1 MPGSFQFISLLLFA
15 AQRGTLGRMEKT
27 LTNGSA
33 AMKEIVASYKEWFQL
48 PHTGDIVEGTVLG
61 KESGALYIDLG
72 PIGTGVIYGREYF
85 AVQDTIRDLKPGDKI
100 SAKLVQLENEDG
112 LRELSMKE
120 AGEERNWQSLKELR
134 DKGESIEVKIT
145 DANRGGLL
153 VSLGDLNGFLPVSQ
167 LAPAHYPRVEG
178 GDKEM
183 ILDELR
189 KFVGQK
195 LMVRVLDIDP
205 QEGKLI
211 FSEKAAEDDKIK
223 EALVGYTVGDVVEGD
238 ITGVVDFGAF
248 IKFDPLLEGLIHISE
263 LDWNLVKNPRDVIS
277 VGDKVT
283 AKIVDISEDG
293 RVSLSLK
300 ALKDDPWAG
309 IEKRFAKD
317 DKVTGEVTKVTS
329 YGALVK
335 LEEGIQ
341 GLVHVS
347 EFASEDDLRAALK
360 DGETH
365 TFTVTS
371 IDAQER
377 KISLSLVS

>member
-1 MPGSFQFISLLLFA
+1 
-15 AQRGTLGRMEKT
+15 MEKIA
-27 LTNGSA
+27 LKDTNV
-33 AMKEIVASYKEWFQL
+33 MKDIVTARKEWFQL
-48 PHTGDIVEGTVLG
+48 PHTGDILEGTVIG

-85 AVQDTIRDLKPGDKI
+85 AVQDAIRDLKPGDPI

-120 AGEERNWQSLKELR
+120 AGEERNWQTLKELR
-134 DKGESIEVKIT
+134 EKNETIEVKIT

-153 VSLGDLNGFLPVSQ
+153 VTLGDLNGFLPVSQ

-178 GDKEM
+178 GNKEM

-195 LMVRVLDIDP
+195 LMVRVIDIDP

-211 FSEKAAEDDKIK
+211 FSEKAAEDDKMK
-223 EALVGYTVGDVVEGD
+223 ESLEKYSVGDEVEGE

-248 IKFDPLLEGLIHISE
+248 IKFDPRLEGLIHISE
-263 LDWNLVKNPRDVIS
+263 LDWNLVKNPRDVVN
-277 VGDKVT
+277 VGETVK
-283 AKIVDISEDG
+283 AKIVDIADDG

-300 ALKDDPWAG
+300 ALKADPWEG
-309 IEKRFAKD
+309 IEKRFALGN
-317 DKVTGEVTKVTS
+317 KVEGEITKVNS

-335 LEEGIQ
+335 IDEGVQ
-341 GLVHVS
+341 GLLHVS
-347 EFASEDDLRAALK
+347 EFSSEEELREK
-360 DGETH
+360 VKEGQSY
-365 TFTVTS
+365 TFEITS
-371 IDAQER
+371 LEVHER
-377 KISLSLVS
+377 KISLSLVA